1 MANSGFFDVGPVIT
15 NGDKLRK
22 FANMPDEV
30 LAQRLL
36 EIADVAEKIPFC
48 KDLPDCQKLADESK
62 PVPADKCLQC
72 LINWLGQPAEESEQ
86 SGK

>member
-1 MANSGFFDVGPVIT
+1 MINTNVPKCPWCGAPMA
-15 NGDKLRK
+15 
-22 FANMPDEV
+22 DEV

-36 EIADVAEKIPFC
+36 EIEETAEEIPFC

-72 LINWLGQPAEESEQ
+72 LINWLGQPAEEEIW
-86 SGK
+86 KD